1 MSKSAIRLPVLVLV
15 ACCGSLAKSQ
25 QPGFGWA
32 GVHEKYQQF
41 RTDFHRNR
49 LWPHPFRV
57 QDTAAVIS
65 YFEIQRDNG
74 WRLHNTLG
82 AGMFDPNTNQLT
94 DAGRMHLRW
103 IVLRAP
109 EDRRVVFVLKG
120 RDDSATAKRVEAAQ
134 LAISEMIPVGPLP
147 PIYLTDQDAPG
158 SSGAYQTAINRA
170 MTASVPAPRLPVTD
184 SGTSS
189 DGGDTP

>member
-1 MSKSAIRLPVLVLV
+1 M
-15 ACCGSLAKSQ
+15 
-25 QPGFGWA
+25 
-32 GVHEKYQQF
+32 HEKYQQF

-49 LWPHPFRV
+49 LWPHPFRA
-57 QDTAAVIS
+57 QDSAAVMR
-65 YFEIQRDNG
+65 FFDVQRDNG

-82 AGMFDPNTNQLT
+82 AGMFDSNTNQLT

-109 EDRRVVFVLKG
+109 EERRVVFVLRG
-120 RDDSATAKRVEAAQ
+120 RNDSETATRVEAAQ

-158 SSGAYQTAINRA
+158 SSGAYQTTINRA
-170 MTASVPAPRLPVTD
+170 MTSSVPAPRLPPADGVI
-184 SGTSS
+184 SGSS
-189 DGGDTP
+189 TGGGDSP